1 MPSTVDNAAINTTI
15 LGVNILSLEQEEE
28 WDKTQGRA
36 EWVILCNWSDRITL
50 RQKLMGGVY
59 SVGGVV
65 TFSAPFTHPNFSAM
79 YVNHVK
85 IKGREGNTGRTI
97 DPLDSTAK
105 LPAYRYAELTIE
117 FSYQDLDL
125 GDEAVDFSFKMIA
138 VPNNTFYWGGNINK
152 PLLGIES
159 PGLID
164 INIAFRRTKNFQA
177 SLPVS
182 TILSLLGKVNSNA
195 WLGANPEQAL
205 YTGASSTR
213 QFTTQGTH
221 MWSITHTAA
230 ITQRGWNTFINPD
243 TSTFDKITFKNGNPV
258 YPLADFGIL
267 QITS

>member
-1 MPSTVDNAAINTTI
+1 MPSTVDNAALNTTL

-28 WDKTQGRA
+28 WDRTQGRA
-36 EWVILCNWSDRITL
+36 EWVILCNWSDRIQL

-79 YVNHVK
+79 FVNSVK
-85 IKGREGNTGRTI
+85 IKGREGKTGRSI
-97 DPLDSTAK
+97 DPLDASGK
-105 LPAYRYAELTIE
+105 LPGYTYAELKIE
-117 FSYQDLDL
+117 FCYQDLDV

-138 VPNNTFYWGGNINK
+138 VPNNTFYWNGDVTK

-164 INIAFRRTKNFQA
+164 VNINFRRTKNYQA
-177 SLPVS
+177 ILPVS
-182 TILSLLGKVNSNA
+182 TIIGLLGRVNSSA
-195 WLGANPEQAL
+195 WLGAAPEQAL
-205 YTGASSTR
+205 YLGASSTR

-221 MWSITHTAA
+221 MWSISHSAA
-230 ITQRGWNTFINPD
+230 ISQRGWNTFINPD
-243 TSTFDKITFKNGNPV
+243 TSTFAKITFKDGTPV

-267 QITS
+267 QITI